1 MYKDR
6 RIELGFTVFG
16 LVAAV
21 IIAAALVL
29 TDPAPDNSALNTRLL
44 AVILILCPA
53 SILGVPLGMA
63 CIDCETGSVF
73 FYFRWAAIAVFKAVI
88 YAIMGSIYPP
98 AAKTAVTMK

>member
-1 MYKDR
+1 MK
-6 RIELGFTVFG
+6 LGFTVFG

-29 TDPAPDNSALNTRLL
+29 TDPAPDKSALNTRLL

-53 SILGVPLGMA
+53 SVLGVPLGTA

-73 FYFRWAAIAVFKAVI
+73 FYFTWAVIAVFKAVI
-88 YAIMGSIYPP
+88 YAIIGATFVRLRPNP
-98 AAKTAVTMK
+98 Q